1 MRVRPNPV
9 LRDLRCGA
17 RMLPANVPE
26 IERQLWCGGEFE
38 RVPCAR
44 GRPDGKAMFDIAELV
59 WPRAE
64 HQPSEQPRNSVLAFG
79 LAGDDRR
86 A

>member
-1 MRVRPNPV
+1 
-9 LRDLRCGA
+9 
-17 RMLPANVPE
+17 MLPANVPE

-59 WPRAE
+59 CLGRSTSQVSSREIPFSLSGWPATIGER
-64 HQPSEQPRNSVLAFG
+64 SIILDVTGRVIT
-79 LAGDDRR
+79 R
-86 A
+86 